1 MDMEICIL
9 TPKGVPKHAEIRD
22 IKFIAVA
29 LAELGKKQSEGNC
42 RRFLE
47 LFV

>member
-29 LAELGKKQSEGNC
+29 LAELGKKQSEGN
-42 RRFLE
+42 
-47 LFV
+47 